1 MKCPLCKT
9 PLKDRADQKYF
20 ICSVCGAYVMDEKF
34 YVTPQREKNRYEEH
48 NNDVN
53 DVGYQAFTSSITH
66 AVLERFEPHHKGL
79 DYGSGTGPVIA
90 KMLQDRGYNV
100 KLYDPFFHPDNDYLN
115 HRYDYIFS
123 CEVFEHFFHPREEI
137 NKLLHLLKP
146 GGYLLIKT
154 NLMAGQSNFK
164 NWQYRNDPT
173 HVFLYTPQT
182 MHYIENIFPVIIE
195 EMDNQN
201 IVMRKK
207 NDKEL

>member
-1 MKCPLCKT
+1 
-9 PLKDRADQKYF
+9 
-20 ICSVCGAYVMDEKF
+20 
-34 YVTPQREKNRYEEH
+34 
-48 NNDVN
+48 
-53 DVGYQAFTSSITH
+53 
-66 AVLERFEPHHKGL
+66 
-79 DYGSGTGPVIA
+79 
-90 KMLQDRGYNV
+90 
-100 KLYDPFFHPDNDYLN
+100 
-115 HRYDYIFS
+115 
-123 CEVFEHFFHPREEI
+123 
-137 NKLLHLLKP
+137 P

-182 MHYIENIFPVIIE
+182 IHYIENIFPVIIE